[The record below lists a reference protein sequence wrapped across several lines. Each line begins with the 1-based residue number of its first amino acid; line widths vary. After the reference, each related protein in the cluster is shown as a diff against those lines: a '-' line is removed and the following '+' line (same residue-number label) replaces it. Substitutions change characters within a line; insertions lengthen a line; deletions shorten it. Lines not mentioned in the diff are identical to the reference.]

1 MAKEYLDRLECPHV
15 LVIPGNHDSRN
26 VGYVHFEHLF
36 GPRSVVLHTGE
47 ISIVG
52 VDSTEPDLDY
62 GTIGR
67 SRYGWLEEQFAAPA
81 RFRIFMLHHHLLPI
95 PGTGRER
102 NMVYDAGDTLEV
114 LQRCNVNL
122 VLSGHKH
129 VPHAWHFENMFV
141 VNAGTVCTLRLR
153 GDTRPCYNIVTI
165 DDDHVRIERKYPFHG
180 SETIIEFS
188 PSTLHYQKF
197 AGRPERAAAR
207 HLEQATRAAWTRQAR
222 RRGARRGAAARR
234 RATRRDRADR
244 RRALPAGRGRH
255 PARSGGALR
264 AGRGALCG
272 RRGEAA

>member
-1 MAKEYLDRLECPHV
+1 VLGTGDLTNEGFKQEYQVAKEYLDRIECRHV

-36 GPRSVVLHTGE
+36 GPRSVVLHTGD

-67 SRYGWLEEQFAAPA
+67 SRYGWLEEQFAVPA

-141 VNAGTVCTLRLR
+141 VNAGTC
-153 GDTRPCYNIVTI
+153 
-165 DDDHVRIERKYPFHG
+165 
-180 SETIIEFS
+180 
-188 PSTLHYQKF
+188 
-197 AGRPERAAAR
+197 AR
-207 HLEQATRAAWTRQAR
+207 CACAATR
-222 RRGARRGAAARR
+222 GP
-234 RATRRDRADR
+234 ATT
-244 RRALPAGRGRH
+244 
-255 PARSGGALR
+255 S
-264 AGRGALCG
+264 
-272 RRGEAA
+272 

>member
-1 MAKEYLDRLECPHV
+1 MAPFVIAHVSDFHAGSPYFVANLMDRAVVELNELKPDVVAVTGDLTNEGFKQEYQVAKEYLDRLECPHV

-26 VGYVHFEHLF
+26 VGYVHFEQLF
-36 GPRSVVLHTGE
+36 GPRGVVLHTGD

-52 VDSTEPDLDY
+52 VDSTQPDLDY

-67 SRYGWLEEQFAAPA
+67 SRYAWLEEQFAQPA

-153 GDTRPCYNIVTI
+153 GDTRPCFNIVTI
-165 DDDHVRIERKYPFHG
+165 DDDHVRVERKYPFHG

-197 AGRPERAAAR
+197 AGRPE
-207 HLEQATRAAWTRQAR
+207 ER
-222 RRGARRGAAARR
+222 RLH
-234 RATRRDRADR
+234 T
-244 RRALPAGRGRH
+244 
-255 PARSGGALR
+255 
-264 AGRGALCG
+264 
-272 RRGEAA
+272 